1 MGYFLKNR
9 QIPAASTGTVIPS
22 GSTAERPSHPN
33 PGFTRYNTDTNVMEY
48 WNGTAWKTFSTSGG
62 IVYSVDNFTGDGTT
76 TTFTMSVAVSSA
88 VSIQVFVGGLYQTPT
103 TSYTV
108 NGTTALTFTSAPPL
122 SAPVNVIHT
131 AD

>member
-9 QIPAASTGTVIPS
+9 KIPS
-22 GSTAERPSHPN
+22 GTTGTAIPTGTTAERPGYPV
-33 PGFTRYNTDTNVMEY
+33 PGYTRYNTDTNGMEF
-48 WNGTAWKTFSTSGG
+48 WNGSTWKTFSTSGG

-88 VSIQVFVGGLYQTPT
+88 VNIQVFVGGLYQTPT
-103 TSYTV
+103 ASYTV
-108 NGTTALTFTSAPPL
+108 NGTTTLTFTSAPPL
-122 SAPVNVIHT
+122 SAPINVIHT